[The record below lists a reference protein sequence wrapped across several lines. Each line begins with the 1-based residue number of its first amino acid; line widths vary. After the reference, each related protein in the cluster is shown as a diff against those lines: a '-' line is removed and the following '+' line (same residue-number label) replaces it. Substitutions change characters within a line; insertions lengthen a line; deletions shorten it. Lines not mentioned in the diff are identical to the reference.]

1 MPGADVQILVHRV
14 GGSAVPV
21 VALRER
27 RRDSHPWA
35 LVSIGGTGAFVVPG
49 ARSGRGARGRRASA
63 ARSAG
68 PRGAKRAGRAAPKAR
83 LSQ

>member
-1 MPGADVQILVHRV
+1 MPGAGVQILVHRV
-14 GGSAVPV
+14 GGSAVTG
-21 VALRER
+21 VAARER
-27 RRDSHPWA
+27 RGGCRARA
-35 LVSIGGTGAFVVPG
+35 LVSFGGTGALFVPG